1 VDDLQQWFEHGAER
15 PGTALLCVKA
25 KQAKY
30 WQDTEMGEWK
40 A

>member
-1 VDDLQQWFEHGAER
+1 M
-15 PGTALLCVKA
+15 TAKMVLLCVKA

-40 A
+40 AW

>member
-1 VDDLQQWFEHGAER
+1 MVRPRPER
-15 PGTALLCVKA
+15 PGMALLCVKA

-40 A
+40 AW